1 MSSVNVVVM
10 VVGLLVLA
18 QQSFQMSLRN
28 PVAETNNCKID
39 FTRLGLVLT
48 SDTNEKALQDSG
60 LFTPDA
66 ETPYV
71 DIAGRRFHIGTLNAR
86 YIVYVKIGGNSVN
99 AAIAVQILLNR
110 FRIHGI
116 IHFGSAGSLDKES
129 IVPGDVS
136 VPLAVAFTGAWNWKK
151 FGSDE
156 GTLNFGEFNY
166 PVNGENLLASVDYDT
181 IKLFSKG
188 QSPQD
193 VFWFPSTTSWYSA
206 ATQVLQDLELRQCYD
221 GVCLPSKPKIV
232 FGTNGSSSDSY
243 IKNKA
248 YGDFLHKVFNVSTAD
263 QESAAVA
270 WTSLSNEKPFIV
282 IRGASNVAG
291 EANPGFSPAG
301 YLASYNAFLAAAK
314 FIESIPTPR
323 LACE

>member
-1 MSSVNVVVM
+1 MSSVNLVVM

-86 YIVYVKIGGNSVN
+86 YIV
-99 AAIAVQILLNR
+99 
-110 FRIHGI
+110 FRIQGI

-151 FGSDE
+151 FGSDK

-166 PVNGENLLASVDYDT
+166 PVNGENLLASVDYDKV
-181 IKLFSKG
+181 KLFSKG
-188 QSPQD
+188 HSPQD

-221 GVCLPSKPKIV
+221 RACLSSKPKIV

-291 EANPGFSPAG
+291 EANPGFSPAS

>member
-1 MSSVNVVVM
+1 MSSSVNLVVM

-28 PVAETNNCKID
+28 PVAATNNCKID

-48 SDTNEKALQDSG
+48 SGNNEKALQDSG

-110 FRIHGI
+110 FRIQGI
-116 IHFGSAGSLDKES
+116 IHFGSAGSLDEKS

-151 FGSDE
+151 LGSDK
-156 GTLNFGEFNY
+156 GALNFGEFNY

-206 ATQVLQDLELRQCYD
+206 ATQVLQDLVLRQCYH
-221 GVCLPSKPKIV
+221 GVCLPYKPKIV
-232 FGTNGSSSDSY
+232 FGTKGSSSDSY

-248 YGDFLHKVFNVSTAD
+248 YGDFLHKGLNVSTAD

-291 EANPGFSPAG
+291 GASSVSQLS